1 LTNYLIN
8 NWIYFEDSQIQLNN
22 ESLIRNNML
31 DKITNLNTQ
40 FELLI
45 DIIQKNSDDT
55 NIFINSLDL
64 TEDEINKARILEKNA
79 LVLQNAI
86 NGTTNSLVSL
96 LKDVLEGI
104 KRSSN
109 LS

>member
-1 LTNYLIN
+1 
-8 NWIYFEDSQIQLNN
+8 
-22 ESLIRNNML
+22 ML